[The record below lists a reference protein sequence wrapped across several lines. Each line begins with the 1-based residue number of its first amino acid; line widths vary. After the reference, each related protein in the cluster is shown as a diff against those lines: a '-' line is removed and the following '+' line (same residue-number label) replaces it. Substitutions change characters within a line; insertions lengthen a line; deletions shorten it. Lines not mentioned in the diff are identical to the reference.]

1 MSPMH
6 LEVHTLG
13 LSTGLRQTGMPR
25 TEKPSAQA
33 LTGRKATAKRCPS
46 QEGQNQSLACRAVVF
61 KELT

>member
-25 TEKPSAQA
+25 TEKPSAHA
-33 LTGRKATAKRCPS
+33 LTVRKETVKRGHS
-46 QEGQNQSLACRAVVF
+46 QEWQINMSFQRGLC
-61 KELT
+61 